1 MAVNE
6 ETSVYVGGLPYDAD
20 EEMLRLY
27 FEPCG
32 TIVSVK
38 VINSP
43 PPFSSP
49 LLPIELPDAGAGVM
63 GRSGVRFFPSTFGRK
78 KMFFFWF

>member
-38 VINSP
+38 VMNPPPPFCSPLLLVSP
-43 PPFSSP
+43 PPSSCP
-49 LLPIELPDAGAGVM
+49 VLGLA
-63 GRSGVRFFPSTFGRK
+63 
-78 KMFFFWF
+78 